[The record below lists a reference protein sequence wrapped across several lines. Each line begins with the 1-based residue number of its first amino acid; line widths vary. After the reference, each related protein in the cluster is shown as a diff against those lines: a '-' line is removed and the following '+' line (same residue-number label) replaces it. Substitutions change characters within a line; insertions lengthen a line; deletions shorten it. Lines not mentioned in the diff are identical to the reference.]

1 MDSLPE
7 KVPKKRPGRKKIVRR
22 NTNSPP
28 EVRSL
33 MSSPE
38 RTAKRLAALKL
49 WREANPGKWGR
60 PQGLQDGVGYKA
72 YLKKLEVAKVT
83 ADKAI
88 EIMAEKKIWVADN
101 ATAENAMRNAIEIME
116 SQIGSTQSRLA
127 AAKVVLEY
135 TQQKPISKS
144 ETTLKTAEE
153 FLASI
158 VDTDNE

>member
-1 MDSLPE
+1 
-7 KVPKKRPGRKKIVRR
+7 
-22 NTNSPP
+22 
-28 EVRSL
+28 

-38 RTAKRLAALKL
+38 MLAKRMEGLRK
-49 WREANPGKWGR
+49 WREANPGKVGR
-60 PQGLQDGVGYKA
+60 PHGLQDGVGLKA

-88 EIMAEKKIWVADN
+88 TIMAEKKIWVADN

-116 SQIGSTQSRLA
+116 SQQGTTQNRLA

-158 VDTDNE
+158 IDTDNE

>member
-1 MDSLPE
+1 M
-7 KVPKKRPGRKKIVRR
+7 
-22 NTNSPP
+22 
-28 EVRSL
+28 
-33 MSSPE
+33 
-38 RTAKRLAALKL
+38 
-49 WREANPGKWGR
+49 
-60 PQGLQDGVGYKA
+60 GYKA